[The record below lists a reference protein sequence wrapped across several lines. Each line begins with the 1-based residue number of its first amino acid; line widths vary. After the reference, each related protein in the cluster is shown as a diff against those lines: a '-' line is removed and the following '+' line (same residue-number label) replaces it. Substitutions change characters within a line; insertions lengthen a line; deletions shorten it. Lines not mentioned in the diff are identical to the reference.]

1 MYILPL
7 RSHSM
12 ELRFI
17 FIDAISNSASC
28 GKNVCSIPM
37 YYNISHGKWNW
48 FHYNRTKEA
57 AAAIQK
63 KNKQHFVYVSVS
75 AEYKV
80 IEEFQAQTTTT
91 IGMTAIHHICVA
103 YEVHIRGQRITNE
116 KRKKNHGS
124 KCEQQLFDFKWAHTC
139 KCTPSG
145 FSLPRLRCCCCCC
158 WECISSV
165 VFLCLHHS

>member
-1 MYILPL
+1 MQSRILRRAAKMYVVYLCTIIY
-7 RSHSM
+7 RM
-12 ELRFI
+12 ESEIDFI
-17 FIDAISNSASC
+17 TI
-28 GKNVCSIPM
+28 GQKKLQQL
-37 YYNISHGKWNW
+37 YK
-48 FHYNRTKEA
+48 
-57 AAAIQK
+57 K

-124 KCEQQLFDFKWAHTC
+124 KCEQQLFDFK
-139 KCTPSG
+139 
-145 FSLPRLRCCCCCC
+145 
-158 WECISSV
+158 
-165 VFLCLHHS
+165 